1 VDLAQ
6 NLSADSPFPG
16 ALRGWVLVLVLVA
29 AYALSFV
36 DRQILSLLVGGL
48 KADLRISDTQIGML
62 QGPAF
67 GLFYA
72 LLGMPFGWLADKVD
86 RLRLIAGGMLLW
98 TVMTTLCGFADSF
111 PTLFVARMGVGVG
124 EAALVPAA
132 VSLIADSFA
141 PSRRALPLSIFT
153 AGISVGVGLSLVM
166 SGALIAYASSGGAA
180 HLPGIGS
187 ILAHRAAWQIVLMLA
202 GLGGVPLGL
211 LIACLPGPGRRALP
225 VDQAGNDVTLAGW
238 LSREKAIFL
247 PLLAGTSLLYLFTN
261 AFAAWMPTLFVRGF
275 GWTPATVGLRLG
287 LVILGCALAGNL
299 SSGGLAGRLLRQGR
313 ANASLLTM
321 AIGAGLLVPAAIIG
335 PLMPGAALSQIAVA
349 TIYFAMALCFGVAT
363 ASLVAVTPGPI
374 RGQMIALY
382 LLLGNLIGLVLGP
395 PSVGFILDHILADPS
410 RVGQGLSLI
419 AVISVAPGFWL
430 IRRPLAAHAVRA
442 AAMAA

>member
-1 VDLAQ
+1 MDVAQ
-6 NLSADSPFPG
+6 DLSAESPFPG
-16 ALRGWVLVLVLVA
+16 ALRGWLLVMVLVV

-48 KADLRISDTQIGML
+48 KADLRISDTQIGLL

-72 LLGMPFGWLADKVD
+72 LLGMPLGWLADKTD
-86 RLRLIAGGMLLW
+86 RLRLIGAGMLLW
-98 TVMTTLCGFADSF
+98 TVMTIVCGFADSF
-111 PTLFVARMGVGVG
+111 PMLFVARMGVGIG

-141 PSRRALPLSIFT
+141 PDRRALPLSIFT

-166 SGALIAYASSGGAA
+166 SGALIAYGNSGAAA
-180 HLPGIGS
+180 HLPWIGS
-187 ILAHRAAWQIVLMLA
+187 ILARRAPWQIVLMLA

-211 LIACLPGPGRRALP
+211 LIACLPGPGRRAVP
-225 VDQAGNDVTLAGW
+225 VEQAGNGVTLARW
-238 LSREKAIFL
+238 VSQEKAIFL
-247 PLLAGTSLLYLFTN
+247 PLLAGSSLLYLFTN

-275 GWTPATVGLRLG
+275 GWTPATVGVRLG

-299 SSGGLAGRLLRQGR
+299 SSGGLASRLLRRGR
-313 ANASLLTM
+313 ANASLITM
-321 AIGAGLLVPAAIIG
+321 AIGAGLLVPAAIFG
-335 PLMPGAALSQIAVA
+335 PLIPGAALAQIAVA
-349 TIYFAMALCFGVAT
+349 IIYFAMALCFGVAT
-363 ASLVAVTPGPI
+363 ASFVAVTPGPI

-395 PSVGFILDHILADPS
+395 PSVGYILDHILADPS
-410 RVGQGLSLI
+410 RVGQGLSI
-419 AVISVAPGFWL
+419 VAVVSVAPGFWL
-430 IRRPLAAHAVRA
+430 IRRPLAAHAARA
-442 AAMAA
+442 ADMAA